1 MNEFLGALPSL
12 DRLGGLSVL
21 LLVALAVIT
30 DKLVWHTRLK
40 KAETDRDKWQ
50 EIAVQ
55 ALTGPAQAGVRAA
68 EVAVGVVSALPDP
81 NARASAEHSNAGGG

>member
-1 MNEFLGALPSL
+1 MTEFLGALPSL
-12 DRLGGLSVL
+12 DRLGAVSIPILIALS
-21 LLVALAVIT
+21 VIT

-40 KAETDRDKWQ
+40 KAEADRDKWQ
-50 EIAVQ
+50 TIAIE

-81 NARASAEHSNAGGG
+81 AQPPNARVEGG

>member
-1 MNEFLGALPSL
+1 MSELLGALPSL

-21 LLVALAVIT
+21 LLVAIAVIT

-40 KAETDRDKWQ
+40 KAEADRDKWQ
-50 EIAVQ
+50 AIAIK
-55 ALTGPAQAGVRAA
+55 ALMGPAQAGVRAA

-81 NARASAEHSNAGGG
+81 SGESATAGKE